1 MPLNEV
7 RSPCC
12 WYTRTMAS
20 TEFEYSTLVPAGIGF
35 MDRENPGRNVDCT
48 LDPQRALDV
57 LRQDL
62 AQSRWSP
69 REGMA
74 RRFLCVGR

>member
-1 MPLNEV
+1 ME
-7 RSPCC
+7 
-12 WYTRTMAS
+12 
-20 TEFEYSTLVPAGIGF
+20 VPAGIGF

-62 AQSRWSP
+62 AQLQVES
-69 REGMA
+69 A
-74 RRFLCVGR
+74 RGDGTTFLMCW